1 MMTSK
6 LFTPYHALGGER
18 GTRVPEWAQHRSVY
32 RGPGRTT
39 YLVETDELGAASA
52 DLTLLSR
59 TGWDVQVERES
70 HSSVARV
77 LLSHADLPLAA

>member
-1 MMTSK
+1 MSTK
-6 LFTPYHALGGER
+6 LFTPYHALAGER
-18 GTRVPEWAQHRSVY
+18 GTRVPEWAQHRSVF

-39 YLVETDELGAASA
+39 YLVETDELSSASA

-77 LLSHADLPLAA
+77 LLSQSDLPQAA